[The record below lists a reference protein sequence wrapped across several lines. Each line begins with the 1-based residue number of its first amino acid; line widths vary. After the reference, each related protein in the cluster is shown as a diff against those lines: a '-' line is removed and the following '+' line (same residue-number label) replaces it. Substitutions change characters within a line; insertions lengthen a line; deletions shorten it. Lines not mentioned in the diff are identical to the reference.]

1 LVGFDKNSTSELEVH
16 VEGLDGLGVG
26 VFLAAAEQ
34 GDENIVVVVF
44 DKDVTLIDLLVFLEP
59 SPEVLLVEIDESDGF

>member
-1 LVGFDKNSTSELEVH
+1 MVGFDKNSTSELEVH
-16 VEGLDGLGVG
+16 VEGLDGLRVG

-44 DKDVTLIDLLVFLEP
+44 D
-59 SPEVLLVEIDESDGF
+59 